1 MDARARK
8 PILIVLLVLFIFL
21 LAVLLALFLK
31 PKAVPQPAPQE
42 QATQPDAV
50 PEPTLSQRQ
59 EQESRAS
66 SATLQAQAKLFAER
80 YGSFSTEA
88 QYQNLKDLMP
98 VMTDAFAAQTAASIK
113 NMPPATA
120 YYGVT
125 TRVVAVKT
133 DALDEAGGSA
143 SMTIGTQ
150 RQETKGT
157 DAPTVKYQNLA
168 LTFKKVGTEWK
179 VSSAVWQ

>member
-1 MDARARK
+1 MDARLRK
-8 PILIVLLVLFIFL
+8 PILITILVLFIFL
-21 LAVLLALFLK
+21 VAVLLALFVR
-31 PKAVPQPAPQE
+31 PKASPTPEPQQPAVTAPV
-42 QATQPDAV
+42 APAL
-50 PEPTLSQRQ
+50 TLSERQ

-66 SATLQAQAKLFAER
+66 SATLQAQAKMFAER

-88 QYQNLKDLMP
+88 DYQNLKDLLP
-98 VMTDAFAAQTAASIK
+98 IMTDAFAAQTSAFILTVPK
-113 NMPPATA
+113 ATE

-133 DALDEAGGSA
+133 DALDEAAGTA
-143 SMTIGTQ
+143 SMTLGTQ

-157 DAPTVKYQNLA
+157 AAPTVKYQNLV

-179 VSSAVWQ
+179 ASSAVWL

>member
-1 MDARARK
+1 MDARLRK
-8 PILIVLLVLFIFL
+8 PILITVLILFIL
-21 LAVLLALFLK
+21 LAAVLLALFLRQ
-31 PKAVPQPAPQE
+31 KASSTPAPQE
-42 QATQPDAV
+42 QAVQPAQP
-50 PEPTLSQRQ
+50 PEPTLSERQ

-88 QYQNLKDLMP
+88 NYQNLKDLMP
-98 VMTDAFAAQTAASIK
+98 VMTDAFAAQTAANIK
-113 NMPPATA
+113 NMPVATE

-133 DALDEAGGSA
+133 DALDEAAGTA
-143 SMTIGTQ
+143 TLTLGTQ

-157 DAPTVKYQNLA
+157 AAATVKYQNLV
-168 LTFKKVGTEWK
+168 LMFKQVGTEWK
-179 VSSAVWQ
+179 ISSAVWQ